1 MGYISEILRE
11 APPDLKFLS
20 DIDFIDINRFD
31 PEYFEVGLEK
41 LLRVL
46 HATPPKVKSATSITQ
61 KIISVETTTKSLLGP
76 VETTTTSNTVD
87 VTTTIGKGA
96 DFNLADA
103 TLVGIAEPRVVHK
116 YANSSSSTSV
126 VCGPNLPNLG
136 KSSSTSTPPRAGD
149 R

>member
-46 HATPPKVKSATSITQ
+46 HATPPRAKNSKTTIHQ
-61 KIISVETTTKSLLGP
+61 KIISMETTTTSRNGP

-87 VTTTIGKGA
+87 VTTTIGKGG

-103 TLVGIAEPRVVHK
+103 TLVGIAEPRVVHN

-126 VCGPNLPNLG
+126 VRGPKEGL
-136 KSSSTSTPPRAGD
+136 SSST
-149 R
+149 